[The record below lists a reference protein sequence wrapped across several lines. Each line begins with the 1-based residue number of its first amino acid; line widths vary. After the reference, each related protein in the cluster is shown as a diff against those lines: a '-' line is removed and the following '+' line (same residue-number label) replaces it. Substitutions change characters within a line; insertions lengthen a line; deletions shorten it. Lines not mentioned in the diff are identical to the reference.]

1 MTIASYKQNKNMM
14 NPQKITIDMYKI
26 ELLTGTTFLG
36 LIIDGNLTW
45 DEHIAFLL

>member
-1 MTIASYKQNKNMM
+1 M
-14 NPQKITIDMYKI
+14 NPQKITIDTYKK
-26 ELLTGTTFLG
+26 ELLTRTAFLG

>member
-1 MTIASYKQNKNMM
+1 MM

-36 LIIDGNLTW
+36 LIINNLTW
-45 DEHIAFLL
+45 DEQIAFLL